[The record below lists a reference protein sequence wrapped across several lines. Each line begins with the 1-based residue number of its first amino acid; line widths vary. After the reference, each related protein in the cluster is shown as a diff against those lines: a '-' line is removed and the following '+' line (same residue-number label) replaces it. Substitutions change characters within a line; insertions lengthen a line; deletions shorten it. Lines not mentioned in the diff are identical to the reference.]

1 MTGRYEYNIDQKGRI
16 SIPSKM
22 REELGGKFVVS
33 KGLDDCLKIYP
44 MAEWDKLMQTI
55 TNLPFAKQR
64 IPMRFYCEKSQENEL
79 DKQGR
84 FCLSQ
89 ELRDF
94 AGLTDTAVIIGMYN
108 TIEIWNKERWEKVAE
123 ELTTENIESMMEGF

>member
-22 REELGGKFVVS
+22 REELGGRFVVS
-33 KGLDDCLKIYP
+33 KGLDDCLQIYP
-44 MAEWDKLMQTI
+44 MAEWEKLMNTI
-55 TNLPFAKQR
+55 TSLPFAAQR
-64 IPMRFYCEKSQENEL
+64 KPMRFYCEKSQENEL

-94 AGLTDTAVIIGMYN
+94 AGLTDTAVIIGMN
-108 TIEIWNKERWEKVAE
+108 KTIEIWNKERWENIACD
-123 ELTTENIESMMEGF
+123 LTTENIEAIMGGC